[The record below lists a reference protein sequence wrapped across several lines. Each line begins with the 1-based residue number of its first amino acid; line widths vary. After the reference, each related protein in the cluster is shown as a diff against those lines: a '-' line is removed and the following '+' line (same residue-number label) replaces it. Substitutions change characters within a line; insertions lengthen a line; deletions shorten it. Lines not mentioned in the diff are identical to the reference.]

1 MLQIIYFDDVKGEEG
16 WP

>member
-1 MLQIIYFDDVKGEEG
+1 VLQIIYFDDVKGEEG